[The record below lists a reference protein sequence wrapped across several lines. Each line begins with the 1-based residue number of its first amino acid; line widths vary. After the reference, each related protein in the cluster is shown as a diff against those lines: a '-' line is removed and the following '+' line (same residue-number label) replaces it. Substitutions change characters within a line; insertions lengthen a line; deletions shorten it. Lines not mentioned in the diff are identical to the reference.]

1 MATPSQIAANKLN
14 AQKSTGPQTPEGKA
28 KSSANRLSW
37 GFASNTII
45 IPGEDPDEFRGLV
58 EDFIAEHQ
66 PVCVTEQVLVEKMAQ
81 QQWLSLRALRL
92 QGEAFIYQ
100 ACADIGFAV
109 PKDLGLLIR
118 YQTSADRAFHRAHN
132 ELVKA
137 KKQRSNSEIGFESQ
151 NFGQEV
157 HPVPAGARS
166 SPARTAETGPG
177 DPHFVEFPVR
187 TPPSDLHCRRNELPP
202 LPRGRRIPQKAR
214 LTPLFDVEL

>member
-14 AQKSTGPQTPEGKA
+14 AQQSTGPKTPEGKA

-45 IPGEDPDEFRGLV
+45 IPGEDPDEFRGLI

-81 QQWLSLRALRL
+81 QHWLSLRALRL

-137 KKQRSNSEIGFESQ
+137 KKQRPNSEIGFESQ
-151 NFGQEV
+151 NFGEEA
-157 HPVPAGARS
+157 HPVAKEPA
-166 SPARTAETGPG
+166 PA
-177 DPHFVEFPVR
+177 
-187 TPPSDLHCRRNELPP
+187 PPEPP
-202 LPRGRRIPQKAR
+202 RPAL
-214 LTPLFDVEL
+214 V

>member
-1 MATPSQIAANKLN
+1 MATPNQIAANIAN
-14 AQKSTGPQTPEGKA
+14 AQKSTGPKTPEGKA

-37 GFASNTII
+37 GFASNIII

-151 NFGQEV
+151 NFGEEA
-157 HPVPAGARS
+157 HPTVPEPAPAPPEPPKPAPVIPISSNCPSAR
-166 SPARTAETGPG
+166 PRPTFTAEEMNFPLC
-177 DPHFVEFPVR
+177 PEAVEFLKKR
-187 TPPSDLHCRRNELPP
+187 
-202 LPRGRRIPQKAR
+202 A
-214 LTPLFDVEL
+214 

>member
-1 MATPSQIAANKLN
+1 MATPSQIEANKAN
-14 AQKSTGPQTPEGKA
+14 AQKSTGPKTPEGKA

-92 QGEAFIYQ
+92 QGEAFICQ
-100 ACADIGFAV
+100 DCADTGFSV

-137 KKQRSNSEIGFESQ
+137 KKQRPNSEIGFESLTFREQ
-151 NFGQEV
+151 AQ
-157 HPVPAGARS
+157 PVPVEPPKPASVISIS
-166 SPARTAETGPG
+166 SNPPTERPRPTFTAAEMDFPLC
-177 DPHFVEFPVR
+177 PEAIEFLKKR
-187 TPPSDLHCRRNELPP
+187 
-202 LPRGRRIPQKAR
+202 A
-214 LTPLFDVEL
+214 

>member
-1 MATPSQIAANKLN
+1 MATERQMEANKLN
-14 AQKSTGPQTPEGKA
+14 SQKSTGPKTAEGKA

-58 EDFIAEHQ
+58 EDFLAEHQ
-66 PVCVTEQVLVEKMAQ
+66 PICVTEQVLVEKMAQ

-100 ACADIGFAV
+100 ACADTGFSV

-137 KKQRSNSEIGFESQ
+137 KKQRPNSEIGFESQ
-151 NFGQEV
+151 NFGEEA
-157 HPVPAGARS
+157 HPVPAQPENTPVPAPPEPPKPAPVIPIS
-166 SPARTAETGPG
+166 SNSQSGRPRPTFTAEEMDFPLC
-177 DPHFVEFPVR
+177 PEAIEFLKKR
-187 TPPSDLHCRRNELPP
+187 
-202 LPRGRRIPQKAR
+202 A
-214 LTPLFDVEL
+214 

>member
-1 MATPSQIAANKLN
+1 MATERQTEANKLN
-14 AQKSTGPQTPEGKA
+14 AQKSTGPKTPEGKA
-28 KSSANRLSW
+28 KSSTNRLSW

-100 ACADIGFAV
+100 ACADTGFSV

-137 KKQRSNSEIGFESQ
+137 KKQRPNSEIGFESQ
-151 NFGQEV
+151 NFGEEA
-157 HPVPAGARS
+157 HSVPAQPETTPDEPPKPAQVIPISSNSPTAR
-166 SPARTAETGPG
+166 PRPTFTAAEMDFPLC
-177 DPHFVEFPVR
+177 PEAIEFLKKR
-187 TPPSDLHCRRNELPP
+187 
-202 LPRGRRIPQKAR
+202 A
-214 LTPLFDVEL
+214 

>member
-1 MATPSQIAANKLN
+1 MATERQMEANKLN
-14 AQKSTGPQTPEGKA
+14 AQKSTGPKTPEGKA
-28 KSSANRLSW
+28 KSSANRLSF

-45 IPGEDPDEFRGLV
+45 IPGEDPEEFRGLI

-81 QQWLSLRALRL
+81 QHWLSLRALRL

-137 KKQRSNSEIGFESQ
+137 KKQRPNSEIGFESQ
-151 NFGQEV
+151 NFGEEA
-157 HPVPAGARS
+157 HPSAPEPAPTSPEPPKPAPVIPISSNSPSAR
-166 SPARTAETGPG
+166 PRPTFTAEEMDFPLC
-177 DPHFVEFPVR
+177 PEAIEFFKKR
-187 TPPSDLHCRRNELPP
+187 
-202 LPRGRRIPQKAR
+202 A
-214 LTPLFDVEL
+214 

>member
-1 MATPSQIAANKLN
+1 MSTPSQIAANKLN
-14 AQKSTGPQTPEGKA
+14 AQKSTGPKTPEGKA

-151 NFGQEV
+151 NFGEEAQ
-157 HPVPAGARS
+157 PVPAQPETAPAETPKPAPVIPISSNSRS
-166 SPARTAETGPG
+166 ERPRPTFTAEEMDFPLC
-177 DPHFVEFPVR
+177 PEAIEFLKKR
-187 TPPSDLHCRRNELPP
+187 
-202 LPRGRRIPQKAR
+202 A
-214 LTPLFDVEL
+214 

>member
-1 MATPSQIAANKLN
+1 MATERQTEANKLN
-14 AQKSTGPQTPEGKA
+14 AQKSTGPKTPEGKA
-28 KSSANRLSW
+28 KSSGNRLSW

-66 PVCVTEQVLVEKMAQ
+66 PICVTEQVLVEKMAQ
-81 QQWLSLRALRL
+81 QHWLSLRALRL

-137 KKQRSNSEIGFESQ
+137 KKQRPNSEIGFESQ
-151 NFGQEV
+151 NFGEEA
-157 HPVPAGARS
+157 HPSAPEPAPTSPEPPKPAPVIPISSNSPAGR
-166 SPARTAETGPG
+166 PRPTFTAEEMDFPLC
-177 DPHFVEFPVR
+177 PEAIEFLKKR
-187 TPPSDLHCRRNELPP
+187 
-202 LPRGRRIPQKAR
+202 A
-214 LTPLFDVEL
+214 

>member
-1 MATPSQIAANKLN
+1 MATERQIEANKLN
-14 AQKSTGPQTPEGKA
+14 AQKSTGPQTPQGKA
-28 KSSANRLSW
+28 KSAANRLSW

-66 PVCVTEQVLVEKMAQ
+66 PICVTEQVLVEKMAQ

-137 KKQRSNSEIGFESQ
+137 KKQRPNSEIGFESQ
-151 NFGQEV
+151 NFGEEA
-157 HPVPAGARS
+157 HPVPAQPETTPAPVPPEPPKPAPVIPIS
-166 SPARTAETGPG
+166 SRPTFTAAETNFPLC
-177 DPHFVEFPVR
+177 PEAIEFLKKR
-187 TPPSDLHCRRNELPP
+187 
-202 LPRGRRIPQKAR
+202 A
-214 LTPLFDVEL
+214 

>member
-1 MATPSQIAANKLN
+1 MSTPNQIAANKAN
-14 AQKSTGPQTPEGKA
+14 AQHSTGPKTPEGKA
-28 KSSANRLSW
+28 KSAVNRLSF

-45 IPGEDPDEFRGLV
+45 IPGENPDEYRGLV

-81 QQWLSLRALRL
+81 QHWLSLRALRL

-109 PKDLGLLIR
+109 PKDLALLNR

-137 KKQRSNSEIGFESQ
+137 KKQRPNSEIGFESQ
-151 NFGQEV
+151 NFGEEA
-157 HPVPAGARS
+157 HPVPQEPAPAPPEPPKPAAVIPISSNSPSAR
-166 SPARTAETGPG
+166 PRPTFTAEEMNFRLCPEAI
-177 DPHFVEFPVR
+177 EFLKKR
-187 TPPSDLHCRRNELPP
+187 
-202 LPRGRRIPQKAR
+202 A
-214 LTPLFDVEL
+214 

>member
-1 MATPSQIAANKLN
+1 MATERQMEANKLN
-14 AQKSTGPQTPEGKA
+14 AQKSTGPKTPEGKA
-28 KSSANRLSW
+28 KSSANRLSF

-45 IPGEDPDEFRGLV
+45 IPGEDPEEFRGLI

-81 QQWLSLRALRL
+81 QHWLSLRALRL

-137 KKQRSNSEIGFESQ
+137 KKQRPNSEIGFESQ
-151 NFGQEV
+151 NFGEQA
-157 HPVPAGARS
+157 HPVPVQPGTTPAEPQKPAPVIPISSNSPSAR
-166 SPARTAETGPG
+166 PRPTFTAEEMDFPLC
-177 DPHFVEFPVR
+177 PEAIEFFKKR
-187 TPPSDLHCRRNELPP
+187 
-202 LPRGRRIPQKAR
+202 A
-214 LTPLFDVEL
+214 

>member
-1 MATPSQIAANKLN
+1 MATPSHIAANKLN

-28 KSSANRLSW
+28 KSAANRLSW

-66 PVCVTEQVLVEKMAQ
+66 PICVTEQVLVEKMAQ

-151 NFGQEV
+151 NFGQQV
-157 HPVPAGARS
+157 HTVPAQ
-166 SPARTAETGPG
+166 PE
-177 DPHFVEFPVR
+177 
-187 TPPSDLHCRRNELPP
+187 TPPAEPP
-202 LPRGRRIPQKAR
+202 KTAPVIPISSNSRSERPRPTFTAAEMDF
-214 LTPLFDVEL
+214 PLCPEAIEFLKKRA

>member
-1 MATPSQIAANKLN
+1 MATPNQIAANKAN
-14 AQKSTGPQTPEGKA
+14 AQKSTGPKTPEGKA

-137 KKQRSNSEIGFESQ
+137 KKQRSNSEFGFESQ
-151 NFGQEV
+151 NFGEEA
-157 HPVPAGARS
+157 HPVPAEPETTPAPAPPKPAPVIPISSNSRS
-166 SPARTAETGPG
+166 ERPRPTFTAEEMDFPLC
-177 DPHFVEFPVR
+177 PEAIEFLKKR
-187 TPPSDLHCRRNELPP
+187 
-202 LPRGRRIPQKAR
+202 A
-214 LTPLFDVEL
+214 

>member
-1 MATPSQIAANKLN
+1 MATEKQIAANKLN
-14 AQKSTGPQTPEGKA
+14 AQQSTGPKTPEGKA
-28 KSSANRLSW
+28 KSSANRLSF

-45 IPGEDPDEFRGLV
+45 IPGEDPEEFRGLI

-81 QQWLSLRALRL
+81 QHWLSLRALRL

-137 KKQRSNSEIGFESQ
+137 KKQRPNSEIGFESQ
-151 NFGQEV
+151 NFGEEA
-157 HPVPAGARS
+157 HPSAPEPAPTSPEPPKPAPVIPISSNSPSAR
-166 SPARTAETGPG
+166 PRPTFTAEEMDFPLC
-177 DPHFVEFPVR
+177 PEAIEFFKKR
-187 TPPSDLHCRRNELPP
+187 
-202 LPRGRRIPQKAR
+202 A
-214 LTPLFDVEL
+214 

>member
-1 MATPSQIAANKLN
+1 MKLKDLHSRSFRNTGRAALGPLCTLFNRKGTPIMATPNQIAANKAN
-14 AQKSTGPQTPEGKA
+14 AQQSTGPKTPEGKA

-100 ACADIGFAV
+100 ACADTGFAV
-109 PKDLGLLIR
+109 PKDLGLL
-118 YQTSADRAFHRAHN
+118 
-132 ELVKA
+132 
-137 KKQRSNSEIGFESQ
+137 
-151 NFGQEV
+151 
-157 HPVPAGARS
+157 
-166 SPARTAETGPG
+166 
-177 DPHFVEFPVR
+177 
-187 TPPSDLHCRRNELPP
+187 
-202 LPRGRRIPQKAR
+202 
-214 LTPLFDVEL
+214 